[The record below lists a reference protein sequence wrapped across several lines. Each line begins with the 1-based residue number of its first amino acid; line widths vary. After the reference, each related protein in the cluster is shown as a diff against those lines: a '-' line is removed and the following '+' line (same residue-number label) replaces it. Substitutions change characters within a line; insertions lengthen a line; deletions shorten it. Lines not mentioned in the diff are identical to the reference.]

1 MWERVLMYLFILF
14 IVLFIAMLW
23 LMLYD
28 TTRFTVQKLTLRDSR
43 IRKPCRA
50 VVLSDLHN
58 KQYGKNNELL
68 LAKIRECEPDF
79 ILIAGD
85 MITAKPGKS
94 FEKTL
99 EFLKKLSEICPICY
113 GNGNHEQRLKLYPG
127 TYGDMAEKLAK
138 AFEEIG
144 IAPLV
149 NESTLLEGYGIRV
162 TGLEMDKRFYVRF
175 RIPVMED
182 SYLRDTLGECKK
194 EFYSVLLAH
203 NPDYFPNY
211 AAWGADLVLSGHVH
225 GGIVRV
231 PFWGKGVLSPN
242 VRLFPRYDGGI
253 FHKGEST
260 MLVDR
265 GLGEH
270 TIPFRLFNPAELWV
284 LCFEPL

>member
-1 MWERVLMYLFILF
+1 MWDMILVILSILFLILF
-14 IVLFIAMLW
+14 IVILW
-23 LMLYD
+23 FMLYD
-28 TTRFTVQKLTLRDSR
+28 TTRFTVRKLTLQDSR
-43 IRKPCRA
+43 IRKNCRA

-79 ILIAGD
+79 ILVAGD
-85 MITAKPGKS
+85 MITAKPKKS
-94 FEKTL
+94 FLNTV
-99 EFLKKLSEICPICY
+99 EFLGRLSEICPIYY
-113 GNGNHEQRLKLYPG
+113 GNGNHEHRLKLYPK
-127 TYGDMAEKLAK
+127 TYGKMAEELAE
-138 AFEEIG
+138 AFDGIG

-149 NESTLLEGYGIRV
+149 NESILLEEYGIRV
-162 TGLEMDKRFYVRF
+162 TGLEMDKRFYIRF
-175 RIPVMED
+175 RIPTMED
-182 SYLRDTLGECKK
+182 TYLNDVLGGCKK

-231 PFWGKGVLSPN
+231 PFWGKGVVSPN
-242 VRLFPRYDGGI
+242 VRLFPKYDGGI
-253 FHKGEST
+253 FHRGAST

-270 TIPFRLFNPAELWV
+270 TIPFRLFNPAEVWV
-284 LCFEPL
+284 IDFETK

>member
-43 IRKPCRA
+43 IRKSCRA

-127 TYGDMAEKLAK
+127 TYGDMAEK
-138 AFEEIG
+138 
-144 IAPLV
+144 
-149 NESTLLEGYGIRV
+149 T
-162 TGLEMDKRFYVRF
+162 
-175 RIPVMED
+175 
-182 SYLRDTLGECKK
+182 
-194 EFYSVLLAH
+194 
-203 NPDYFPNY
+203 
-211 AAWGADLVLSGHVH
+211 
-225 GGIVRV
+225 
-231 PFWGKGVLSPN
+231 
-242 VRLFPRYDGGI
+242 
-253 FHKGEST
+253 
-260 MLVDR
+260 
-265 GLGEH
+265 
-270 TIPFRLFNPAELWV
+270 
-284 LCFEPL
+284 